1 MSPGRGGGEGG
12 SNTPTG
18 LYGRALPERLQVY
31 EMVGIS
37 LVEVDERIGKSVIL
51 VFKKAQKGLTDT
63 NYGCE
68 VEKKFGFCD
77 LFTF

>member
-1 MSPGRGGGEGG
+1 MSPGGGGGGG
-12 SNTPTG
+12 SNTLNG
-18 LYGRALPERLQVY
+18 LYGEAPPERPQVH

-51 VFKKAQKGLTDT
+51 VFNKAQKWLTDI

-68 VEKKFGFCD
+68 VEKMFGFCD